1 MKSYLN
7 HIRKNIL
14 VKIGSFNAV
23 AVVVRLIVG
32 LLNAKIIA
40 IFLGAEGMALMGN
53 LRNFLSSVQSAS
65 TLGLY
70 NGVVKYVAESRY
82 KREELSKV
90 LTTIFILTLST
101 TLILSGVLFFG
112 ASFWNN
118 LIFDESQDYIVTFK
132 ILAILLPVY
141 ALNTLLIAT
150 INGYLKYKIY
160 LVINIIASI
169 LGFLLTLC
177 LVVNYNLDGAFL
189 ALILNPFASF
199 LLTLYV
205 VVKKRNLIQMI
216 RINEFSFPLI
226 KKLAGYSYMT
236 LLSTILIPFVMI
248 EIRNYI
254 IDTDGINNAGYYE
267 AMLRISGQYMAFL
280 STLLTL
286 YLLPKLSVTTS
297 AEGFRKEVFGF
308 YKTIIPLYVLGFLF
322 IYLLRYQIVSALF
335 SKEFLQMIPLFKWFL
350 VGDFLKILAMVL
362 AVQFLAKRMV
372 WFYTITELFS
382 IFSLYLLT
390 RYFVSEQGFVGASI
404 AHFCNYALYLL
415 LIIILLR
422 KAVFGSSSDRV

>member
-70 NGVVKYVAESRY
+70 NGVVKYVAES
-82 KREELSKV
+82 KSKIEELSKV
-90 LTTIFILTLST
+90 LTTSFLLTLST
-101 TLILSGVLFFG
+101 TLIVSLVLFFG
-112 ASFWNN
+112 ATFWNN
-118 LIFDESQDYIVTFK
+118 LIFDTSKDYIFVFK
-132 ILAILLPVY
+132 VLAIVLPVY
-141 ALNTLLIAT
+141 AFNTLLVAT

-169 LGFLLTLC
+169 VGFLVTLC
-177 LVVNYNLDGAFL
+177 LVVYYNLDGAFV

-199 LLTLYV
+199 ILTLYV
-205 VVKKRNLIQMI
+205 VFKKRNLIQLI
-216 RINEFSFPLI
+216 RINEFSFPFI

-236 LLSTILIPFVMI
+236 LLSTILIPLVMI

-254 IDTDGINNAGYYE
+254 MDTDGINNAGYYE
-267 AMLRISGQYMAFL
+267 AMLRISAQYMAFL

-286 YLLPKLSVTTS
+286 YLLPKLSITTS
-297 AEGFRKEVFGF
+297 TEGFRKEVFRF
-308 YKTIIPLYVLGFLF
+308 YKAILPLYILGFIF

-335 SKEFLQMIPLFKWFL
+335 SKDFLKMIPLFKWFL
-350 VGDFLKILAMVL
+350 LGDFLKILAMVL
-362 AVQFLAKRMV
+362 AVQFLAKRML

-422 KAVFGSSSDRV
+422 KAVFGSDSDRE